1 MSNLQQLNSLAQEI
15 ANALGTIDLDLL
27 KKIHA
32 LATGATTCTSETVAA
47 EETAVS

>member
-1 MSNLQQLNSLAQEI
+1 MSNLQQLNALAQEI

-32 LATGATTCTSETVAA
+32 LATGATTTNEAAAA